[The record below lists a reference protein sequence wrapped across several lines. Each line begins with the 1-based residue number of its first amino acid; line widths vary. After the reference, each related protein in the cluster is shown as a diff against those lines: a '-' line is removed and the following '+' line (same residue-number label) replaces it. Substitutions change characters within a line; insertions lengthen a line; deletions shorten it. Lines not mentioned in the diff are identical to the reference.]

1 MFPIVQA
8 EQWDTQWFQPSA
20 IKELHSEEPKRVY
33 NLINDT
39 FFFPLHPPLKH
50 PPLFEHMWSPSGQD
64 SFALNLALW
73 RERKCIWSNPQR
85 DVLKWKRRRPN
96 REVRKV
102 FRDFC
107 LSVQNRKSL
116 PHNALKHGKSI
127 CPSCKL
133 WCFPCFL
140 TAASPLCSRPQSP
153 LLELWLIFPLLS
165 LITILLYVPTDS
177 ATFPQAACN
186 FSWLWD
192 LLSTQ
197 CGDFLTLSPAT
208 TLLCSVHADFQI
220 SETGSWAAPN
230 DWREQHDP
238 KQWELSLN
246 MQKE

>member
-85 DVLKWKRRRPN
+85 DELKWKRRRPN

-165 LITILLYVPTDS
+165 LITILLYVPTEN

-186 FSWLWD
+186 FSWLE
-192 LLSTQ
+192 T
-197 CGDFLTLSPAT
+197 FYRP
-208 TLLCSVHADFQI
+208 SVVIF
-220 SETGSWAAPN
+220 W
-230 DWREQHDP
+230 
-238 KQWELSLN
+238 L
-246 MQKE
+246 

>member
-20 IKELHSEEPKRVY
+20 IKELHSEEPKSVY

-116 PHNALKHGKSI
+116 PHNAMGRVFVLPANSGVS
-127 CPSCKL
+127 P
-133 WCFPCFL
+133 
-140 TAASPLCSRPQSP
+140 ASW
-153 LLELWLIFPLLS
+153 LLLPPYAQGLS
-165 LITILLYVPTDS
+165 LHCWSYDW
-177 ATFPQAACN
+177 F
-186 FSWLWD
+186 FH
-192 LLSTQ
+192 
-197 CGDFLTLSPAT
+197 
-208 TLLCSVHADFQI
+208 CSH
-220 SETGSWAAPN
+220 S
-230 DWREQHDP
+230 
-238 KQWELSLN
+238 
-246 MQKE
+246 